1 MKSMEKLKKI
11 SIATAAICG
20 LIIALSPHKTIPIT
34 NKKLQAISSLE
45 NIIDT
50 NKTISINSIKLD
62 SSDNFKE
69 LIKYNLWIDSTL
81 NESKANNSNS
91 IIVNKERRKL
101 YLVKNGKI
109 DSEYNVD
116 LGFNPYADKQ
126 AEGDGCTPE
135 GMYIVEKKLP
145 PGSTNFYKAFLI
157 NYPNKEDKAKGKTG
171 GLIEIHGYG
180 GKGYDWTLGCISPSN
195 EDMDKI
201 FPYIEKGDR
210 ITIIKRTTKELS
222 KQ

>member
-1 MKSMEKLKKI
+1 MEKLKKI

-109 DSEYNVD
+109 CVRIPSN
-116 LGFNPYADKQ
+116 
-126 AEGDGCTPE
+126 
-135 GMYIVEKKLP
+135 KKARQ
-145 PGSTNFYKAFLI
+145 FIK
-157 NYPNKEDKAKGKTG
+157 KTG
-171 GLIEIHGYG
+171 MLVS
-180 GKGYDWTLGCISPSN
+180 TSANISGQKPLNFKELKEKFPNLKHKSFGRASKPS
-195 EDMDKI
+195 
-201 FPYIEKGDR
+201 
-210 ITIIKRTTKELS
+210 TIIDLVNKKIIREGNRKI
-222 KQ
+222 KCF